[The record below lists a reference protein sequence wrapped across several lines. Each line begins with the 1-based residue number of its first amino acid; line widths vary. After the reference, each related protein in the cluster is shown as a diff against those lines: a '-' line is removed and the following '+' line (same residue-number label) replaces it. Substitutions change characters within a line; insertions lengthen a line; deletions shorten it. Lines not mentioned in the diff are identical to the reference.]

1 MLSPAQYKALKAWP
15 DGGQRK
21 DDFDYVIRNYGV
33 PACIDRR
40 VIAYGKP
47 GTIVEARGNYIGIH
61 LDGDPTDVVRNY
73 HPTDGIIYLGS
84 GVFKDQ
90 CEAEALL
97 GELRRKVNSIETHG
111 ESDALLGDVFAIL
124 DELEARL

>member
-1 MLSPAQYKALKAWP
+1 MLTDAQYRALKAWP

-21 DDFDYVIRNYGV
+21 NDFDYVIRNYGV

-61 LDGDPTDVVRNY
+61 LDGDPSDVVRNY
-73 HPTDGIIYLGS
+73 HPTDGIIYLGP
-84 GVFKDQ
+84 GIFKDQ
-90 CEAEALL
+90 CEALL
-97 GELRRKVNSIETHG
+97 GEIRKEVDKF
-111 ESDALLGDVFAIL
+111 SDFISNGTVYFIL
-124 DELEARL
+124 DELEAKL